1 MFDPFQSRSQTL
13 LVWPDTT
20 NDVRCLLDIE
30 LEDAEA
36 RQ

>member
-1 MFDPFQSRSQTL
+1 MLDPFQSRSQTL
-13 LVWPDTT
+13 LVWPDMT
-20 NDVRCLLDIE
+20 NDARCLRDIE